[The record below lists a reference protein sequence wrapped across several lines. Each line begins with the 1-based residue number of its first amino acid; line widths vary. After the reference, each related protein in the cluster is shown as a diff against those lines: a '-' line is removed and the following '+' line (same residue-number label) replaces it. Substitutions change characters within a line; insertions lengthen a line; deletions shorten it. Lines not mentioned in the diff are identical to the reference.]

1 MRSVRLEEYEENR
14 NYLGECEHVLPA
26 DNCFQL
32 SDILAIIT
40 LLVLRVTHRN
50 GPEPS
55 LSRLK

>member
-1 MRSVRLEEYEENR
+1 MRSVRLEKYEENR
-14 NYLGECEHVLPA
+14 NNLGEYEHVLPS
-26 DNCFQL
+26 DNSIQL
-32 SDILAIIT
+32 SDILAVFT